1 MLVQQCIQQDFDT
14 AADVASTPELWCLK
28 KIKSKKSLLEFK
40 MAGKCLF
47 EQYRSTA
54 LDNASVKKT
63 AKNLAETFCIYIH
76 DMYHFGNGFGIPQH
90 FAKEYDLVF

>member
-1 MLVQQCIQQDFDT
+1 MPQKNKKQKKVYLNLKWLGSALSAFSSNIEVQPWKF
-14 AADVASTPELWCLK
+14 
-28 KIKSKKSLLEFK
+28 
-40 MAGKCLF
+40 
-47 EQYRSTA
+47 

-76 DMYHFGNGFGIPQH
+76 DMYHVGNGFGIPWH